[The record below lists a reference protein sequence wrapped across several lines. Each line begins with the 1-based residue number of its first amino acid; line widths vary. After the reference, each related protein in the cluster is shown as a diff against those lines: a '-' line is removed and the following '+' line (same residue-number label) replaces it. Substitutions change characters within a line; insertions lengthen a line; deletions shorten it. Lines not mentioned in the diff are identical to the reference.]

1 MNNLIS
7 SKKERS
13 GPSPISSPPPM
24 EGNLSYKQLITT
36 LTRTYSLP

>member
-24 EGNLSYKQLITT
+24 EGNLSCKQLITT
-36 LTRTYSLP
+36 LTKTNS